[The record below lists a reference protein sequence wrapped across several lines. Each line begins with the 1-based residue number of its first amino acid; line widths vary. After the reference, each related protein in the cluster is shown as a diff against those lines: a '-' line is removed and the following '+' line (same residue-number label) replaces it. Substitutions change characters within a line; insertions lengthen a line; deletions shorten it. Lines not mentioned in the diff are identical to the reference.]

1 MLSTPF
7 ASKVGLSLSRFLL
20 PPSNDLDESLACFS
34 NTLALLD
41 LRDPDLDVEVFLD
54 KYPLE
59 EDAEGLSAPPKD
71 CRREGPVEMFL
82 PSDTV
87 NLKLPLD
94 VLTLSSKT
102 LKRN

>member
-7 ASKVGLSLSRFLL
+7 VSEVGLALSRFLL

-34 NTLALLD
+34 NTLALFD
-41 LRDPDLDVEVFLD
+41 RRDPDLEIEVFLD
-54 KYPLE
+54 RYPLE
-59 EDAEGLSAPPKD
+59 EDAERLSAPPKD
-71 CRREGPVEMFL
+71 CRREGPVAMFL

-87 NLKLPLD
+87 NLELPLD